1 MSLLAVLLTL
11 VFLPASAHAF
21 PISSAAWSSSDWE
34 QHCKDV
40 RTTFNRDR
48 PLATDRLTL
57 TLMDPRL
64 LDFIY
69 WVWANKILEH
79 QVEQVGGTEWEG
91 SRDGVIFHWAP
102 GSRWE
107 AHTIA
112 PFDHAIHH
120 IADEHHWRDNMFKEF
135 FEKFGPVEGVNIK
148 SRLSLDE
155 SPTWEQFLEHIGG
168 PESPYYRFVFHQE
181 STIDPQRRVVT
192 MFGGQGVL
200 FDILRAIL
208 AGSSGS
214 AHRLQGLPIL
224 SVIRFL
230 GTRFCFDDGLG
241 WTVDSEELK
250 AKPVV
255 TPRYPFEWIPQL
267 PSRPAS
273 LGPWLFTT
281 WASSSPA

>member
-1 MSLLAVLLTL
+1 MKIGYTMSLLFVLLTL

-57 TLMDPRL
+57 TTTDPRL

-200 FDILRAIL
+200 FEYSFERYLQEAAEVLTDCKAYQFFQLFDSYGPGFASKVGW
-208 AGSSGS
+208 AGQS
-214 AHRLQGLPIL
+214 LP
-224 SVIRFL
+224 
-230 GTRFCFDDGLG
+230 
-241 WTVDSEELK
+241 K
-250 AKPVV
+250 N
-255 TPRYPFEWIPQL
+255 
-267 PSRPAS
+267 
-273 LGPWLFTT
+273 
-281 WASSSPA
+281 

>member
-241 WTVDSEELK
+241 WTVGSEKEVK
-250 AKPVV
+250 KEQ
-255 TPRYPFEWIPQL
+255 PRRRRSTI
-267 PSRPAS
+267 
-273 LGPWLFTT
+273 
-281 WASSSPA
+281 